1 MHKCREYLPTNCTLI
16 YRESFEFIT
25 FIIIGLRIICSN
37 QLYGDYLPACIYTH
51 GWPVNRD
58 KKYYM
63 INIIHNAL
71 FARWNCRHCCW
82 NEKILSITSWDL
94 HSWLNKLLNVTFKNY
109 LAQVLGRTPNW
120 QDREI
125 WFSISNNRWEY
136 DKSKSLSFIP
146 KLLKFWHFLD
156 HFDIFL
162 HFLIRVHLPDWGWD
176 SISGGFKL
184 PEVQLKCIFKG
195 NPILSFGS
203 DIKPLNSP
211 RDFKI

>member
-1 MHKCREYLPTNCTLI
+1 MSRSWSTSKSKLSSQLKLCLKTSMPSSKSKLRSGSRDAQVGDVEEAKLPDETIL
-16 YRESFEFIT
+16 
-25 FIIIGLRIICSN
+25 
-37 QLYGDYLPACIYTH
+37 
-51 GWPVNRD
+51 
-58 KKYYM
+58 
-63 INIIHNAL
+63 
-71 FARWNCRHCCW
+71 
-82 NEKILSITSWDL
+82 NEQ
-94 HSWLNKLLNVTFKNY
+94 NY
-109 LAQVLGRTPNW
+109 LEQVLSRTPNW

-125 WFSISNNRWEY
+125 LFSISNNRWEY

-176 SISGGFKL
+176 SISGGFKV